1 VLKAVYRKGTGA
13 LQSFA
18 ADFEQHCEGQPPALF
33 GWVRV
38 NSLLQQ
44 ISVSDAFIEGTSA
57 VFTVT
62 LNPALSTAVAVTF
75 STADGTAVAGTD
87 YVATSQ
93 TLGFSPGVLEQT
105 VTVPLLD
112 SGNSPK
118 KIFYGQLSQ
127 SSGAAVWVRQGSAA
141 F

>member
-1 VLKAVYRKGTGA
+1 VYKKSTGA

-18 ADFEQHCEGQPPALF
+18 ADFEQHCEEQTPALF

-38 NSLLQQ
+38 RSVLQQ
-44 ISVSDAFIEGTSA
+44 FSVSDAVIQGSSA

-62 LNPALSTAVAVTF
+62 LNPSLATSASVNF
-75 STADGTAVAGTD
+75 STADGSAVEGTD

-93 TLGFSPGVLEQT
+93 TLAFSPGMSEQT

-112 SGNSPK
+112 TGNSPK
-118 KIFYGQLSQ
+118 KTFYGQVSS
-127 SSGAAVWVRQGSAA
+127 SSGAAVWVSQSSAT